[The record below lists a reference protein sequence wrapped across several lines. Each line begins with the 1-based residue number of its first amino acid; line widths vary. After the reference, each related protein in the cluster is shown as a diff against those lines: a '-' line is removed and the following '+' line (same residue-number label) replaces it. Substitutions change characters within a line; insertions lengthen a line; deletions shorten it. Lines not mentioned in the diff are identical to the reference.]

1 LVALWCGVV
10 VDAGGGFVEWSARA
24 CVSRCAGVVV
34 LGLGAEIRRLRLR
47 VVLAELEDS
56 SEIHRTDVDDVE
68 VAMRVL
74 HKPVGSVRR
83 V

>member
-1 LVALWCGVV
+1 LGIREWVGWLWRGVV
-10 VDAGGGFVEWSARA
+10 VGAGGGFVEWSARA

-56 SEIHRTDVDDVE
+56 SESIGRTWTTL
-68 VAMRVL
+68 RSL
-74 HKPVGSVRR
+74 
-83 V
+83 